1 MSLNDFAL
9 VSQDKELLD
18 ELALQPLT
26 DAGLINCCRLIM
38 RYEHT
43 PLGEL
48 AQRAAG
54 QLKTWGKGRR
64 EAFRQARKLWLS
76 GYRLQQQGEG
86 QPVGSGADAAVES

>member
-54 QLKTWGKGRR
+54 QLKAWGLERR

-76 GYRLQQQGEG
+76 GYRPSQGQQEQ
-86 QPVGSGADAAVES
+86 QVGSGADAAVLV